1 MGNDWNTTHC
11 ALSVVCRDERTHGHT
26 DTQDKSKCT
35 TTCRKQGT
43 NPGQI
48 QSSDFVFCFRLEVRN
63 LLTVCPYPIPVN
75 RNLIS
80 KIHEYKH
87 RPMNGPMRKRGNII
101 HTSRAREPEPMSAPS
116 VATALY
122 ASASLL
128 MPSRKLLVS
137 NRQET
142 IVKPLTWGSVKS
154 IQ

>member
-1 MGNDWNTTHC
+1 MEHNPQPTVLSL
-11 ALSVVCRDERTHGHT
+11 LSVETNAHT
-26 DTQDKSKCT
+26 DTRT
-35 TTCRKQGT
+35 PRT
-43 NPGQI
+43 NPSAPQHAGNKGQI
-48 QSSDFVFCFRLEVRN
+48 LDKSSDFVFCFRLEVRN

-101 HTSRAREPEPMSAPS
+101 HTSRAREPERMSAPS
-116 VATALY
+116 VAAALY